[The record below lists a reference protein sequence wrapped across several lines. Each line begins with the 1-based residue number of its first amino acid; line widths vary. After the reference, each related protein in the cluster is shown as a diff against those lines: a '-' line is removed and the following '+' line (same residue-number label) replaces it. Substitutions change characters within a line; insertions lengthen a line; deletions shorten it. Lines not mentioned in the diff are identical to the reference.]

1 MQSLIRII
9 LLLLIISCSA
19 KKETTNID
27 SDVMEIIQI
36 ELGKGNQQVYFRTIT
51 EDQERIS
58 GWVTSFGLNSPLCGD
73 EKEMISMQISDEEM
87 DQLKIGFES
96 RIGLR
101 LDRLVPEQ
109 RKRMSRKW
117 QGDYPEWI
125 SSPVIFRNGTLAL
138 IYRSGD
144 YGSGFIHY
152 HKNHGE
158 WKSTCYSSVSIND

>member
-9 LLLLIISCSA
+9 LLVLIVSCSA

-27 SDVMEIIQI
+27 SDVIEIIQK
-36 ELGKGNQQVYFRTIT
+36 ELGNGNQQVYFRTLT
-51 EDQERIS
+51 EDQKRIS

-73 EKEMISMQISDEEM
+73 EKEMISTQISDEEI

-101 LDRLVPEQ
+101 LDKLVPEQ
-109 RKRMSRKW
+109 KKRISRKW
-117 QGDYPEWI
+117 HGGYTDWI
-125 SSPVIFRNGTLAL
+125 SSPVIIRNGSIAL

-144 YGSGFIHY
+144 YGSGFSHY
-152 HKNHGE
+152 HKIDGK
-158 WKSTCYSSVSIND
+158 WKSICYSQVSSID